1 MPELPSGVVTFLFTD
16 VAGSTRLWQDAPDVM
31 AQALHLHDD
40 VIEKAATSNN
50 GVHVGARGE
59 GDSHFVVF
67 SGASDA
73 VAAARDIQSQLAD
86 ISWNTPRPIKVRASI
101 HTGVVDFQLGQYYGT
116 PVNRAARLRGIAHG
130 GQTLISRS
138 TWELV
143 KDTLPKGVTVVDRGE
158 HRLRDLTSPEHVFEL
173 VIDGLE
179 RDFPP
184 LLSLDVTRNNL
195 PIQLTDFIGRPE
207 VEEIRRLIREAR
219 LVTVLAPGGAG
230 KTRSAIQASAELVSE
245 FPDGVFFVDLA
256 PIDSPRDIAQRAAES
271 LGIALTGNDDLETQ
285 LLAHL
290 VNERQLLI
298 FDNFEH
304 VIEGGASLLARILTT
319 APEMRILVTS
329 RVKLGISGEKIFNL
343 PGLIIDW
350 NTAEEAFEAS
360 GVRLFIDAAKRA
372 DALFSLEADDLE
384 PLSRIL
390 RLVGGTP
397 LGIILSASWVDTLPV
412 SEIADE
418 IEKSMDFLEA
428 GQTDQPDRHRSMR
441 AVFEYSWRLLD
452 GEERRTFAGLSVFRG
467 GFTREA
473 AEAVAGAS
481 VRHLSNL
488 VSKSLIGFDRGNNRY
503 AVHELLRQYAE
514 AELAADSARVAENA
528 DEHARYFAELA
539 GVAEQKLTAG
549 GGQQDGFRLV
559 EADIDNMRLALRHA
573 CESADPHQARAF
585 SVAFGLVYEINGWI
599 KAAAELFAE
608 IRETFEGSE
617 DEGAVVTRALAATIE
632 AKFLT
637 NLGQVGSAA
646 PMAESAVNTLR
657 TSGDTVACFIA
668 LEALSEIMTYRGDA
682 DRVLELSLEAR
693 RLGDE
698 SGYAVFSAGMRNY
711 AGGAYLNQGDV
722 ESALKEL
729 HEGEQILV
737 KGGEQMM
744 LGWNLQLQASVALMQ
759 GRLDDAAF
767 QHRRQV
773 EIARSIGNRRVL
785 ALGLTGQ
792 GQIQI
797 QRGEWGAADRTLHE
811 SLDLFERMGLATE
824 IGYVTILLA
833 KVIAQDGDTERA
845 VETASC
851 VRSDPS
857 SDRPY
862 LFQTTTT
869 AESAAELLAEL
880 SGMMEAGAFASAV
893 ARGEVK
899 GLDVLVKELLT
910 ESRTLPPATS

>member
-1 MPELPSGVVTFLFTD
+1 
-16 VAGSTRLWQDAPDVM
+16 M

-40 VIEKAATSNN
+40 VIKNAALSNN
-50 GVHVGARGE
+50 GVHIGARGE

-67 SGASDA
+67 PVASDA
-73 VAAARDIQSQLAD
+73 VAAATAIQSQLAE
-86 ISWNTPRPIKVRASI
+86 ISWDTPRPIKVRASI
-101 HTGVVDFQLGQYYGT
+101 HTGMVDLQLGQYYGT

-138 TWELV
+138 TWELI
-143 KDTLPKGVTVVDRGE
+143 KDSLPNGVTLVDRGE
-158 HRLRDLTSPEHVFEL
+158 HQLRDLTSPEHVFEL

-207 VEEIRRLIREAR
+207 VEEIKRLIREAR
-219 LVTVLAPGGAG
+219 LVTVLAPGGVG

-245 FPDGVFFVDLA
+245 FPDGVFFIDLA
-256 PIDSPRDIAQRAAES
+256 PIDSHRDIAQTAAES

-304 VIEGGASLLARILTT
+304 VTEGASLLARILTA
-319 APEMRILVTS
+319 APGVRILVTS
-329 RVKLGISGEKIFNL
+329 RVKLGISGETVISL
-343 PGLIIDW
+343 PGLIVDW

-360 GVRLFIDAAKRA
+360 GVRLFIDAATRA

-412 SEIADE
+412 SEIAAE
-418 IEKSMDFLEA
+418 IETSMDFLEA

-441 AVFEYSWRLLD
+441 AVFEYSWQLLD

-514 AELAADSARVAENA
+514 AELAADSERAEA
-528 DEHARYFAELA
+528 TVEEHARYFADLA
-539 GVAEQKLTAG
+539 GVADQKLTSG
-549 GGQQDGFRLV
+549 GEQQQGLRLV
-559 EADIDNMRLALRHA
+559 EEDIDNMRLALRHA
-573 CESADPHQARAF
+573 CQSGDPHQARAF
-585 SVAFGLVYEINGWI
+585 SVAFGLVYEMNGWI

-608 IRETFEGSE
+608 VRETFDGSE
-617 DEGAVVTRALAATIE
+617 QEGAVVTRALAATID

-637 NLGQVGSAA
+637 NLGQVDSAA
-646 PMAESAVNTLR
+646 PMAESAVSTLR
-657 TSGDTVACFIA
+657 TTGDTVAFIIA

-682 DRVLELSLEAR
+682 DRVHELSLEAR

-698 SGYAVFSAGMRNY
+698 SGFALLSAGMRNY
-711 AGGAYLNQGDV
+711 AAGAYLYQGDV
-722 ESALKEL
+722 ESALTEL
-729 HEGEQILV
+729 RAGERILV
-737 KGGEQMM
+737 EGGEQMM
-744 LGWNLQLQASVALMQ
+744 LGWNLQLQGSVALMQ

-767 QHRRQV
+767 LHSRQV
-773 EIARSIGNRRVL
+773 DVARDLGHRRVL
-785 ALGLTGQ
+785 AVGLTGL

-797 QRGEWGAADRTLHE
+797 QRGEWGAADRTLCE

-833 KVIAQDGDTERA
+833 RVTAQNGDTERA
-845 VETASC
+845 AEAGSC

-862 LFQTTTT
+862 LFQTITT
-869 AESAAELLAEL
+869 AEMAAELLDEL

-910 ESRTLPPATS
+910 ESRSHPTATA

>member
-1 MPELPSGVVTFLFTD
+1 MPDLPHGVVTFLFTD
-16 VAGSTRLWQDAPDVM
+16 VEGSTRLWQDAPDVM

-40 VIEKAATSNN
+40 VVENAALSNN
-50 GVHVGARGE
+50 GVHIGARGE

-67 SGASDA
+67 SVASDA
-73 VAAARDIQSQLAD
+73 VAAATAIQSQLAE
-86 ISWNTPRPIKVRASI
+86 ISWDTPRPIKVRASI
-101 HTGVVDFQLGQYYGT
+101 HTGMVDLQLGQYYGT

-130 GQTLISRS
+130 GQTLISAS

-143 KDTLPKGVTVVDRGE
+143 KDTLPDGVTVVDHGE

-179 RDFPP
+179 HDFPP
-184 LLSLDVTRNNL
+184 LVSLDATRNNL

-207 VEEIRRLIREAR
+207 VEEIKRLVREAR
-219 LVTVLAPGGAG
+219 LVTVLAPGGVG

-245 FPDGVFFVDLA
+245 FPDGVFFIDLA
-256 PIDSPRDIAQRAAES
+256 PIDSHRDIAQTAAES

-290 VNERQLLI
+290 VNERHLLI

-304 VIEGGASLLARILTT
+304 VIEGASLLARILTA
-319 APEMRILVTS
+319 APGVRILVTS
-329 RVKLGISGEKIFNL
+329 RVKLGISGETVINL
-343 PGLIIDW
+343 PGLIVDW
-350 NTAEEAFEAS
+350 NTPDEAFEAS

-441 AVFEYSWRLLD
+441 AVFEYSWQLLD

-488 VSKSLIGFDRGNNRY
+488 VAKSLIGFDRGSNRY

-514 AELAADSARVAENA
+514 AELAADSARLDATA
-528 DEHARYFAELA
+528 AEHARYFADRA
-539 GVAEQKLTAG
+539 GIAAQKLTSG
-549 GGQQDGFRLV
+549 GEQHVGIRIV
-559 EADIDNMRLALRHA
+559 EEDIDNMRLALRHA
-573 CESADPHQARAF
+573 CKSADPDRARAF
-585 SVAFGLVYEINGWI
+585 SLAFGLVYEINGWI

-608 IRETFEGSE
+608 IRETFKDSE
-617 DEGAVVTRALAATIE
+617 KEGAVVTRALAATIE

-637 NLGQVGSAA
+637 NLGQVASAA
-646 PMAESAVNTLR
+646 PMAESAVRTLR
-657 TSGDTVACFIA
+657 TTSDTLACIIA
-668 LEALSEIMTYRGDA
+668 LEALSEVMTYRGDA

-698 SGYAVFSAGMRNY
+698 SGDALLSAGMRNY

-729 HEGEQILV
+729 REGEQILV
-737 KGGEQMM
+737 EGGEQMM

-767 QHRRQV
+767 LHSRQV
-773 EIARSIGNRRVL
+773 DIARDLGHRRVL
-785 ALGLTGQ
+785 AVGLTGL

-797 QRGEWGAADRTLHE
+797 QRGEWGAADRTLCE

-824 IGYVTILLA
+824 IGYVTVLLA
-833 KVIAQDGDTERA
+833 KVIANSGDTQRA
-845 VETASC
+845 AEAASC
-851 VRSDPS
+851 VRGDPS

-869 AESAAELLAEL
+869 AESAAELLDEL
-880 SGMMEAGAFASAV
+880 SAMMEPDAFASAV

-910 ESRTLPPATS
+910 EGRTYLTASP

>member
-1 MPELPSGVVTFLFTD
+1 
-16 VAGSTRLWQDAPDVM
+16 M

-40 VIEKAATSNN
+40 VIEKAASSHH
-50 GVHVGARGE
+50 GVHIGARGE

-67 SGASDA
+67 SVASDA
-73 VAAARDIQSQLAD
+73 VAAATAIQSQLAE
-86 ISWNTPRPIKVRASI
+86 ISWDTPRPIKVRASI
-101 HTGVVDFQLGQYYGT
+101 HTGAVDLQLGQYYGT
-116 PVNRAARLRGIAHG
+116 PVNKAARLRGIAHG
-130 GQTLISRS
+130 GQTLISAS

-143 KDTLPKGVTVVDRGE
+143 KDTLPDGVNVVDQGQ

-207 VEEIRRLIREAR
+207 VEEIKRLIMEAR
-219 LVTVLAPGGAG
+219 LVTILAPGGVG
-230 KTRSAIQASAELVSE
+230 KTRSAIQASAELISE
-245 FPDGVFFVDLA
+245 FPDGVFFIDLA
-256 PIDSPRDIAQRAAES
+256 PIDSHRDIAQTAAES
-271 LGIALTGNDDLETQ
+271 LDIALTGNDDLETQ

-304 VIEGGASLLARILTT
+304 VIEGASLLARILTA
-319 APEMRILVTS
+319 APGVRILVTS
-329 RVKLGISGEKIFNL
+329 RAKLGISGESVINL
-343 PGLIIDW
+343 PGLTIDW
-350 NTAEEAFEAS
+350 ITAEEAFEAS

-372 DALFSLEADDLE
+372 DALFSLGADDLE

-441 AVFEYSWRLLD
+441 AVFEYSWQLLD

-488 VSKSLIGFDRGNNRY
+488 VSKSLIGFDRGSNRY

-514 AELAADSARVAENA
+514 AELAADFANLEATA
-528 DEHARYFAELA
+528 AEHARYFADRA
-539 GVAEQKLTAG
+539 GVAAQKLTSG
-549 GGQQDGFRLV
+549 GEQQDGLGFV
-559 EADIDNMRLALRHA
+559 EEDIDNMRLALRHA
-573 CESADPHQARAF
+573 CKSADPNRARAF
-585 SVAFGLVYEINGWI
+585 SVAFGLVYEMNGWI
-599 KAAAELFAE
+599 KPAAELFAE

-617 DEGAVVTRALAATIE
+617 KEGAVVTRALAATIE

-637 NLGQVGSAA
+637 NLGQVASAA
-646 PMAESAVNTLR
+646 PMAESAVSTLR
-657 TSGDTVACFIA
+657 TTSDTLACLIA
-668 LEALSEIMTYRGDA
+668 LEALSEMMSYRGDA

-698 SGYAVFSAGMRNY
+698 SGYALLSAGMRNY
-711 AGGAYLNQGDV
+711 AGGAHLNQGDV

-729 HEGEQILV
+729 REGEQILV
-737 KGGEQMM
+737 EGGEQMM

-767 QHRRQV
+767 LHSRQV
-773 EIARSIGNRRVL
+773 DIARDLGHTRVL
-785 ALGLTGQ
+785 AVGLTGL
-792 GQIQI
+792 GQIQL
-797 QRGEWGAADRTLHE
+797 QRDEWGAADRTLCE

-824 IGYVTILLA
+824 IGYVTVLLA
-833 KVIAQDGDTERA
+833 KVISQNGDTERA
-845 VETASC
+845 AEAASC
-851 VRSDPS
+851 VRADPS

-869 AESAAELLAEL
+869 AESAAELLDEL
-880 SGMMEAGAFASAV
+880 SGMMEGGAFASAV
-893 ARGEVK
+893 ARGEGK

-910 ESRTLPPATS
+910 ESRTHPTATT